1 MRLGFGILEGNMQCF
16 AIRQIKRKQ
25 TFHISVVARLYRV
38 SNEIRLAAE
47 AIQIRL
53 ANNAVNPC

>member
-1 MRLGFGILEGNMQCF
+1 MQCF